1 MPALG
6 LELRWRALRL
16 HDDDLRRVPCATAA
30 LGAALAAALATAAI
44 PSAAV
49 ASAAIPAPAV
59 ASALSAAVA
68 STVASVPMCDLL
80 EDLRIMRCR
89 HLLMEPRH
97 LEVRGALRKP
107 PDLL

>member
-1 MPALG
+1 M
-6 LELRWRALRL
+6 
-16 HDDDLRRVPCATAA
+16 PCATAA
-30 LGAALAAALATAAI
+30 LGTALVAALATAAI

-68 STVASVPMCDLL
+68 STVAASVPMRDLL